1 MTQALQAQLAADV
14 RRGAQ
19 LIPQAIAEWRTL
31 TEANR
36 QGMGIHQSQV
46 MAINLLFDAL
56 QGRVESAL
64 ARLDPDAEAEPFA
77 RALTD
82 VEYELRASH
91 SLLAVFRLMLAQ
103 RQTSDAMRAVL
114 DAADL
119 IAADCYRPW
128 IVMAREWG
136 ILGETQFREPP
147 LTYLNALRFPAALTR
162 DHVFGAFKLPLEGY
176 LDQKLPISVI
186 SLPFHYAVAV
196 WNFCALYHEVGH
208 PLDQDLGL
216 RANLAAPL
224 RDTLTGRAVDGDPP
238 TAERVRAWLL
248 WLGEALAD
256 AVGVLQGGSAFAY
269 ALVNLLVKPAAEVT
283 RLTLTD
289 VHPNPFVR
297 LFLVGALLRGAGVPA
312 LSGTAQALEDL
323 WRARY
328 GQPDGLQAY
337 VQDCPLV
344 AQTLLDT
351 PLSALKGHRLR
362 DFAPTLAQDEAQ
374 TQTLAQ
380 FLALDIARPNPK
392 TVPYRLIPAAA
403 LQAVRL
409 LDRDDPD
416 EWQAVQDRTLAFV
429 AAKDRPTYLA
439 GSAISPQRADYLKSL
454 VLQATQ
460 SDGETP

>member
-14 RRGAQ
+14 RRRAQ
-19 LIPQAIAEWRTL
+19 LVPQAIAEWRTL
-31 TEANR
+31 TQTNR

-46 MAINLLFDAL
+46 EAVNLLFDAL
-56 QGRVESAL
+56 QGRVQAAL

-77 RALTD
+77 RALAD
-82 VEYELRASH
+82 VEYELRASN
-91 SLLAVFRLMLAQ
+91 SLLAVFRLILAQ
-103 RQTSDAMRAVL
+103 RQASDTLRAVL

-119 IAADCYRPW
+119 VAADCYRTW
-128 IVMAREWG
+128 IVKAREWG
-136 ILGETQFREPP
+136 VLSETQFREPP
-147 LTYLNALRFPAALTR
+147 LTYLNALRFPAAYTR

-186 SLPFHYAVAV
+186 ALPFSYAVAV

-216 RANLAAPL
+216 RSGLAVPL
-224 RDTLTGRAVDGDPP
+224 SDALTQRAVDGDPP
-238 TAERVRAWLL
+238 TAERVRAWSL

-269 ALVNLLVKPAAEVT
+269 ALVNLLVKPAVEVT
-283 RLTLTD
+283 RLTFTD
-289 VHPNPFVR
+289 VHPNAYVR
-297 LFLVGALLRGAGVPA
+297 LFLVGALLRATGATA
-312 LSGTAQALEDL
+312 LVQTAQAVEDL

-328 GQPDGLQAY
+328 GQPDGLLAY

-344 AQTLLDT
+344 AQTVLDT
-351 PLSALKGHRLR
+351 PLSALRGHRLR

-374 TQTLAQ
+374 TGALAE
-380 FLALDIARPNPK
+380 FLAFDTARPNPK

-409 LDRDDPD
+409 LASDDPG
-416 EWQAVQDRTLAFV
+416 EWQGVQDRALAFV

-439 GSAISPQRADYLKSL
+439 SRVIPPQRAAYLTSL
-454 VLQATQ
+454 VTQATWG
-460 SDGETP
+460 DDETP